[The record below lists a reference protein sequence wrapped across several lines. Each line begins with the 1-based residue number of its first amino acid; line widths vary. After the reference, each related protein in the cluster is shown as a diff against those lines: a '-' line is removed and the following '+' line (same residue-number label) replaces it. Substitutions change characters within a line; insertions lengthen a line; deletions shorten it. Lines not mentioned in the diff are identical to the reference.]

1 MARDQH
7 YVNPL
12 LSNLAVDYSKL
23 VRKGLI
29 GSILFPRVPVGKP
42 SGPYAIF
49 TREDAFKVPDTTMSG
64 QRAKA
69 NEVTTGGK
77 KGTYATKPHALKI
90 FIDKADLEVMDGPFK
105 LWEKRNTEL
114 IVGKLE
120 LAQEMRI
127 VNLVGSLP
135 GRSTTLSGTGTGI
148 TNKWADAGGD
158 PYQAVRDGISKL
170 FFRPNIMILS
180 EAVYDA
186 IEFHPKLIE
195 KLGEANL
202 VKKVD
207 EATLAKLFRI
217 DRVLI
222 AKGKADFSKKKSNSS
237 VTVSAIWGDSVTL
250 AYTSTEWDQPCCGK
264 TVSVKYTEADNNGY
278 IVRTWDVKD
287 GGLLGGEY
295 VQVGHDV
302 AELVVAPDLIY
313 TIKSVL

>member
-12 LSNLAVDYSKL
+12 LSNLAVDYSKSI
-23 VRKGLI
+23 RKGLI
-29 GSILFPRVPVGKP
+29 GSILFPRVTVGKP

-49 TREDAFKVPDTTMSG
+49 TKEDALKVPDTTMSG

-127 VNLVGSLP
+127 ANQVGSLP
-135 GRSTTLSGTGTGI
+135 GRSTTLSGTGEEI
-148 TNKWADAGGD
+148 TNKWANAGGN
-158 PYQAVRDGISKL
+158 PYLAIRDGIAKL

-217 DRVLI
+217 DKVLI
-222 AKGKADFSKKKSNSS
+222 AKGKADFSKKKNDKS

-250 AYTSTEWDQPCCGK
+250 AYTSSVWDEPCCGK
-264 TVSVKYTEADNNGY
+264 TVSVKYSEADNNGY
-278 IVRTWDVKD
+278 IVRTWDEKD

-302 AELVVAPDLIY
+302 DELVVAPDLIY
-313 TIKSVL
+313 TIKAVL